1 MRPITRGKRFPIRR
15 QGARSCGRSEQGSR
29 NDDRAQSP
37 GGGAYRDGCRLV
49 YRHIRR
55 IAKPEMNAL
64 ISRLISDAT
73 APVEQM
79 SARLFKKA
87 VLFLVAIGCLFVC
100 SIFLTIALFI
110 FVQPLV
116 GTAIAAV
123 GTGSLYLGVAGICI
137 VVASRGRA
145 EQVTPAA
152 AESGPMTETR
162 EILQPK
168 SLRLRAIM
176 TRPSRLY
183 SIFCA
188 KPASS
193 ANASLLRPAWRS
205 QNNCI
210 RFRWSPW
217 RLPQALSLAAS

>member
-1 MRPITRGKRFPIRR
+1 
-15 QGARSCGRSEQGSR
+15 
-29 NDDRAQSP
+29 
-37 GGGAYRDGCRLV
+37 
-49 YRHIRR
+49 
-55 IAKPEMNAL
+55 MNAL

-116 GTAIAAV
+116 GTVTAAV

-137 VVASRGRA
+137 VVASRGRV

-152 AESGPMTETR
+152 AVSDPMTEMKGNSSTQKLAFASNDDEAIAPILDFLR
-162 EILQPK
+162 EAGLERERLALEAGMEIAKRLHPFSLVALAVAAGFVLGRILKQPN
-168 SLRLRAIM
+168 I
-176 TRPSRLY
+176 TPG
-183 SIFCA
+183 
-188 KPASS
+188 
-193 ANASLLRPAWRS
+193 
-205 QNNCI
+205 
-210 RFRWSPW
+210 
-217 RLPQALSLAAS
+217 